1 MAKKKKKN
9 AKKDAEWAE
18 AKKVCRL
25 SVEDVLKAKALGM
38 GPRALMKNRPSPSE
52 RWKAPVNEWIRQ
64 MYFKRF
70 GTDKI
75 ATVPSSPKATTKDI
89 PDTSQDKVADLPTE
103 PKQADSDSM
112 DPPF

>member
-1 MAKKKKKN
+1 MAKKKKN

-18 AKKVCRL
+18 GKKLCRL
-25 SVEDVLKAKALGM
+25 SAEDVLKAKALGM
-38 GPRALMKNRPSPSE
+38 GPRALIKNRPNPSE

-75 ATVPSSPKATTKDI
+75 APAPSSPKAMPQDLTD
-89 PDTSQDKVADLPTE
+89 SGQDKPAVQPVEPLIADN
-103 PKQADSDSM
+103 D